1 MPDQPT
7 VDLAEPPESA
17 APLSVLRF
25 YAALHCASREMV
37 EAARAGDWDSVCRLE
52 GACTVLIARLRQESR
67 DNPLAPHEQPLRMR
81 FLRSILANDA
91 EIRRIAEPMPPT
103 LDPLNFMPTEGSLM
117 LH

>member
-7 VDLAEPPESA
+7 ANPSEPTETPDR
-17 APLSVLRF
+17 LSVLRY

-67 DNPLAPHEQPLRMR
+67 DNPLEPHEQPLRMR
-81 FLRSILANDA
+81 FLKSILANDA
-91 EIRRIAEPMPPT
+91 EIRRIAEPMPAT
-103 LDPLNFMPTEGSLM
+103 LDPLNFMPSEGSLM